1 MTRLHAGCWA
11 CSWAEQ
17 PGGNAVQVGG
27 NLPASQDVR
36 NIIKLVALD
45 NRARQAWWGNV
56 LPAQVGGQG
65 APLSVRVAQ
74 PAQPV
79 AFLV

>member
-1 MTRLHAGCWA
+1 M
-11 CSWAEQ
+11 
-17 PGGNAVQVGG
+17 
-27 NLPASQDVR
+27 PASQDFR
-36 NIIKLVALD
+36 NIIKMAALD

-65 APLSVRVAQ
+65 AQGAPQSVRVAQ